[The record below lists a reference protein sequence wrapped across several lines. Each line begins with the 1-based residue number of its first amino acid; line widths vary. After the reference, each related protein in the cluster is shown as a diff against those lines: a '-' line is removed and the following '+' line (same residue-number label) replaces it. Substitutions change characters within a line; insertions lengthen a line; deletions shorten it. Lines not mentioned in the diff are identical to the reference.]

1 MGENLDQVRIVRL
14 GADPA
19 PPPSAGEVDAWHAV
33 LAACATVDE
42 PGAAVP
48 ERASTAATLRA
59 GRTGTRALRWL
70 AWEGNS
76 VVGIALLRLFDEK
89 DRDHLGWFRIQVHP
103 ERRRHGV
110 GTALLAEVR
119 AAALA
124 EGRASLIARA
134 ATGAPGDAFLAAS
147 GAALALESVLL
158 RLRVADCDQAAL
170 RATVRAASPGYHLA
184 RWPGVAPGDLIGP
197 FAAAREAMNDM
208 PTDALDHGRTS
219 WDEERVRGI
228 AQAIAARGDTLL
240 TVAAL
245 GLDGEGPVAEVPRHE
260 GPGREAPGREGPGR
274 ESPAGEGQEVVAG
287 FSEIVLPAGDPT
299 RARQSDT
306 AVLKAHRGRGLGL
319 WVKAAML
326 QWLLG
331 AHPEV
336 QEVAT
341 ACAVSN
347 THMIAINE
355 QLGFR
360 PHGGERH
367 YQLALTGR

>member
-33 LAACATVDE
+33 LAACAAVDE

-59 GRTGTRALRWL
+59 GRPGTRALRWL
-70 AWEGNS
+70 AWEGDS

-89 DRDHLGWFRIQVHP
+89 DRDHLGRFRIQVHP

-119 AAALA
+119 GAALA
-124 EGRASLIARA
+124 DGRASLIARA
-134 ATGAPGDAFLAAS
+134 GTGAPGDAFLAAS

-170 RATVRAASPGYHLA
+170 RATVRAASPGYHLV
-184 RWPGVAPGDLIGP
+184 RWPGVAPGDLIGT

-219 WDEERVRGI
+219 WDEERVRGV

-245 GLDGEGPVAEVPRHE
+245 GLD
-260 GPGREAPGREGPGR
+260 
-274 ESPAGEGQEVVAG
+274 GEGQEVVAG